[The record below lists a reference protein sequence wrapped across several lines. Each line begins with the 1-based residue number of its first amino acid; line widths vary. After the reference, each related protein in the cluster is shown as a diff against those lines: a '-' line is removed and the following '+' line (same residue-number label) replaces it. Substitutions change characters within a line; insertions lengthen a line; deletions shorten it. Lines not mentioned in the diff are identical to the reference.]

1 MQARIKEYQR
11 IFPNVKNL
19 KITKSGRS
27 QKRYKAE
34 FMMDGEPHIV
44 HFGQKGAFTFAD
56 GAPESKRQAYRARHS
71 KILNK
76 GRTAYKVPG
85 SASSLAWVI
94 LW

>member
-1 MQARIKEYQR
+1 MQARIREYQR
-11 IFPNVKNL
+11 LFPSVKNL
-19 KITKSGRS
+19 RITKSDRS
-27 QKRYKAE
+27 QKRYKAT
-34 FMMDGEPHIV
+34 FVMDGEEKVV
-44 HFGQKGAFTFAD
+44 HFGQRGAFTFAD

-85 SASSLAWVI
+85 SASFLAWVI